1 MGRRLPLRPHNRT
14 ERMKFFGLRHKER
27 FGVLPGS
34 PADRSYNSVKLY
46 AAALRNSASTPARIR
61 GFSYSL
67 KEFDGVCGPV
77 TFDKDGITVKRPVV
91 RDWGG
96 QSGLIK

>member
-1 MGRRLPLRPHNRT
+1 MGRRLPLRPHNGT
-14 ERMKFFGLRHKER
+14 ERMKAHGQRHKDR
-27 FGVLPGS
+27 FDVLPAN
-34 PADRSYNSVKLY
+34 PADRSYNSVMLY
-46 AAALRNSASTPARIR
+46 AAALRNSVSTPAQIR

-77 TFDKDGITVKRPVV
+77 TFDKDGITVQRPVV

>member
-1 MGRRLPLRPHNRT
+1 
-14 ERMKFFGLRHKER
+14 MKALGQRHRDR
-27 FGVLPGS
+27 FGVLPGN
-34 PADRSYNSVKLY
+34 PTDRSYNSVMLY
-46 AAALRNSASTPARIR
+46 AAALRNSASTPAQIR

-77 TFDKDGITVKRPVV
+77 TFDKDGITVQRPVV